1 VGSPVAKGKVARRG
15 PARFRLA
22 VRGRGLRPGTYRLEV
37 RAAEAGTTLGRLT
50 IVRRVTIR

>member
-1 VGSPVAKGKVARRG
+1 
-15 PARFRLA
+15 
-22 VRGRGLRPGTYRLEV
+22 LRPGTYRLEV